1 MDEENWSVDER
12 NLSDVTDF
20 EAYDKPSDRKRKIH
34 EKKQKGYTSLFI
46 DEEMMRTLNK
56 TNGVRE
62 THTFQFG
69 NTELEKLHNLVIH
82 SSLSNFVFQK
92 ETKKKQSGSKKVIQN
107 SATR

>member
-46 DEEMMRTLNK
+46 NEEMMRTLNK

-62 THTFQFG
+62 T
-69 NTELEKLHNLVIH
+69 LHNLVIH
-82 SSLSNFVFQK
+82 SSSSNFVFQK
-92 ETKKKQSGSKKVIQN
+92 ETKKKQSGSQKVIQN

>member
-56 TNGVRE
+56 TNE
-62 THTFQFG
+62 T
-69 NTELEKLHNLVIH
+69 LHNLVTH

-92 ETKKKQSGSKKVIQN
+92 ETKKKQSGSQKVIQN